1 MQFKRKK
8 LGNVLK
14 NPLSFIDNSLYLFR
28 PLSNKITVMHPLIN
42 AKNGIKTFSAKT
54 RDTFYKTKNRNY
66 DLNYNHNIYLLYDFN
81 NKKKENKQKEEILR
95 ITNSNENNFNNINLI
110 NLIIL

>member
-42 AKNGIKTFSAKT
+42 AKNGIKTISAKT

-66 DLNYNHNIYLLYDFN
+66 DKIITIIIIYYMILII
-81 NKKKENKQKEEILR
+81 KKKKLSKKKK
-95 ITNSNENNFNNINLI
+95 F
-110 NLIIL
+110 